1 MPRAGELARRLVQ
14 PPWRD
19 VLIASGLFA
28 SGVLGYLTGLYA
40 WYPPQASVPFWRLGL
55 LAAAC
60 AALLLRRRHPAL
72 GLALGLPPAALDL
85 SFGVGVS
92 MVLVI
97 SDLLYCATAYSSA
110 RFSRA
115 MVVAAAVTPVLTL
128 IVALLGLPDWR
139 TAVLVTL
146 QLVALPLIP
155 IAWAR
160 EVRRHRE
167 SAAAERTRSA
177 QRDRIAELDRRAA
190 ITEERSRMARELHDV
205 IAGHLSA
212 IAIQSEAVL
221 SMAQRDP
228 GVVRTVLGSVR
239 ENSVAALTEMRSMID
254 LLRAGDD
261 PPAGPPT
268 VPSRLADLDRLLD
281 SARAGGLRVEPTST
295 TPPAGLPAVIDLT
308 AYRIV
313 QEALTNAVKHAE
325 GARVWVSLRPTGD
338 RLVIEV
344 TNELT
349 GPAVSRDGTVG
360 GTGVA
365 GMRERAAAVGGSL
378 RAGRGALGWQVQ
390 AELPLR
396 QPAEPPEQKV
406 PA

>member
-1 MPRAGELARRLVQ
+1 MSRAGEFARRLVQ

-19 VLIASGLFA
+19 VLIPSGLFA
-28 SGVLGYLTGLYA
+28 SGVLCYLTGLYT
-40 WYPPQASVPFWRLGL
+40 WYPPQASVPPWRLGL
-55 LAAAC
+55 LAVAC
-60 AALLLRRRHPAL
+60 AALLLRRRHPAA

-85 SFGVGVS
+85 SFDVGVS

-115 MVVAAAVTPVLTL
+115 MVAAGAAAPVLML

-190 ITEERSRMARELHDV
+190 ITEERSRMARDLHDV

-261 PPAGPPT
+261 PPADPPT

-281 SARAGGLRVEPTST
+281 SARAGGLRVEPTT

-325 GARVWVSLRPTGD
+325 GARVWVSLRPAGD
-338 RLVIEV
+338 QLVIEV

-349 GPAVSRDGTVG
+349 GPGASRDGTVG

-365 GMRERAAAVGGSL
+365 DMRERAAAVGGSL
-378 RAGRGALGWQVQ
+378 QAGRCALGWRVQ

-396 QPAEPPEQKV
+396 QPAEPPQRRV